1 MVTATQAEPVFTSP
15 YGDDRQPGV
24 FMQTDASEKSVK
36 QDQGQEEARA
46 GDFRL
51 ETGKRIKDLIA
62 SYGVAQ
68 EEKIQKTPT
77 IEIET
82 PSSSSPSSSDDEDA
96 SREKTAQKESEQA
109 DESKEKT
116 KSSSSED
123 EDSKTDAV
131 SKEDIKAD
139 MAVKEKVRD
148 RSSSSSSSSDSDE
161 FFEALPEAKG
171 THKNIPVQAGVRF
184 KEDPDITE
192 PISFPDMTEASEL
205 SVQSDVVIAKSD
217 EEYIIAQTT
226 KKDNS
231 REMDN
236 DSKNIPPA
244 SDEEEMKSPL
254 KKRVT
259 FDVPDKGSEKSSD
272 SESDESDDDGTDDKK
287 SDSSQSSSDEEEKT
301 KEGKADDIKTTDLD
315 ADEDTEPKLMSYSDE
330 TELSDFKFIKTVS
343 AGKQLKKEESKS
355 SSSSSD
361 SEDSDNEPKS
371 YDVTKDSDHS
381 SSDDER
387 KRSKEETKQPLVT
400 DLDSSNFIDQKDT
413 EYEIQQEVTLTSETA
428 NLTEVRSSGTSVVE
442 IVEITPEPKYEL
454 AEGETDL
461 DAVMLKTDSS
471 QVDDIPDEFGI
482 YTGLDSV
489 ITELRRIEKGELPEL
504 PPGYNEHE
512 HPQAEHEQ
520 PQAEEESVKTTIVS
534 ETATARTEV
543 FTSGTAVAD
552 QASPK
557 FETDI
562 DSYIIETPA
571 NNVLTDR
578 ETQFI
583 DMPAKTDRKE
593 DEKPLVETDIDKLI
607 VELET
612 IEHADFKKGRKL
624 SSSSSST
631 DSKEGDKDHDID
643 DDLIKIGKKVP
654 GTAAYAGK
662 DDPENDP
669 DKEFKP
675 DIIMLEKEE
684 PWQCIYPIERPLPSE
699 IIEISNEIPGTIN
712 VSRRSSSSSSDS
724 NKDES
729 EGNIRPE
736 MNLEEPWQCIYP
748 IRKPEPM
755 APSPELIEK
764 TPEEM
769 PDMVEKSRRSS
780 SSSSDS
786 NKDESE
792 GNVAPEIKFVE
803 PWQCI
808 YPIPEPELISPSPEL
823 KEKTSEE
830 TPDTMEQSRQSSSSS
845 SNSNKDESEDNIRPE
860 MNLEEPWQCIYPI
873 HEPEPM
879 APSPELIEKTPEEMP
894 DKVEKS
900 RRSSSSSSDSN
911 KDESEDNIRPE
922 MNLEEPWQCIYPMPE
937 PRAPSPELI
946 EKTPDMMEK
955 SPRSSSSSSDSNEE
969 RSEKYATP
977 QVSLDKKKLAE
988 KESSDKSSSSSSS
1001 DEDEFSTPK
1010 TSLSEKET
1018 TRVESII
1025 TSDTPSVIK
1034 KESKPGKSDKSD
1046 VKKKE
1051 SQNSS
1056 SSATSSD
1063 DESKPKPL
1071 VTDLDEDTSLTET
1084 EKRSKSPKSSSSS
1097 SSEDETERKQTLPM
1111 KGKTAPVPKSLE
1123 TDLDADITPTNV
1135 PKHEMLETDLD
1146 APDDMYE
1153 PEHEPVDDVIEP
1165 SQSPDVGFTP
1175 MHYPEMAFETNVD
1188 TLEPEYTA
1196 YSVKSAI
1203 PVESPVKEGEIKPPE
1218 DEVYCE
1224 TSFTVVRR
1232 TKVKQ
1237 SYASDKTEKQPTMV
1251 EQAIQQTTKTPAL
1264 TDTPDLSGKRH
1275 RSGSLS
1281 EEEEEDHPS
1290 KRQEFEPEEGETVM
1304 YGEDEAPPP
1313 AREYIV
1319 IEPTVLTDKTEIKTE
1334 HYKKEVPY
1342 VQPGDVTYDRE
1353 TSGIS

>member
-82 PSSSSPSSSDDEDA
+82 PSSSSPSSSDDEEA
-96 SREKTAQKESEQA
+96 SREKTAQKESEKA
-109 DESKEKT
+109 DEIKEKT

-139 MAVKEKVRD
+139 MAIKEKVRD

-184 KEDPDITE
+184 KEDPDMTE

-226 KKDNS
+226 KKDSS
-231 REMDN
+231 REMVD

-244 SDEEEMKSPL
+244 SDEEEVKSPL

-301 KEGKADDIKTTDLD
+301 KEDKADDIKTTDLD
-315 ADEDTEPKLMSYSDE
+315 ADEDTEPKLVSYSDE

-387 KRSKEETKQPLVT
+387 KRSKDETKQPLVT
-400 DLDSSNFIDQKDT
+400 DLDSNNFIDQKDM
-413 EYEIQQEVTLTSETA
+413 ESEIQQEVTLTSETA

-442 IVEITPEPKYEL
+442 IVEITPESKYEL

-583 DMPAKTDRKE
+583 DIPAKTDRKE
-593 DEKPLVETDIDKLI
+593 DEKPLVDTDIDKLI

-612 IEHADFKKGRKL
+612 IEHADFKKERKS

-631 DSKEGDKDHDID
+631 DSKEGDKDHDIG

-684 PWQCIYPIERPLPSE
+684 PWQCIYPIERPPPSE

-748 IRKPEPM
+748 IREPEPRAPSPELKLKTSEETSDKVEKSRRSSSSSSDSNKDESEDNIRPEM
-755 APSPELIEK
+755 NLEEPWQCIYPIREPEPRAPSPELIEK
-764 TPEEM
+764 TPEETS
-769 PDMVEKSRRSS
+769 DKVEKSRRSS

-808 YPIPEPELISPSPEL
+808 YPIPEPEP
-823 KEKTSEE
+823 
-830 TPDTMEQSRQSSSSS
+830 R
-845 SNSNKDESEDNIRPE
+845 
-860 MNLEEPWQCIYPI
+860 
-873 HEPEPM
+873 
-879 APSPELIEKTPEEMP
+879 APSPELIEKTPDM
-894 DKVEKS
+894 VEKS

-911 KDESEDNIRPE
+911 AD
-922 MNLEEPWQCIYPMPE
+922 Q
-937 PRAPSPELI
+937 
-946 EKTPDMMEK
+946 
-955 SPRSSSSSSDSNEE
+955 
-969 RSEKYATP
+969 SEKYATP
-977 QVSLDKKKLAE
+977 QVSLDEKKLAE
-988 KESSDKSSSSSSS
+988 KESSGKSSSSSSS

-1010 TSLSEKET
+1010 TSLTETET

-1034 KESKPGKSDKSD
+1034 KESKPRKSDKSD
-1046 VKKKE
+1046 MKIKE
-1051 SQNSS
+1051 SQDSS

-1071 VTDLDEDTSLTET
+1071 VTDLDEDTSLAKN

-1097 SSEDETERKQTLPM
+1097 SSEDETERKQTLP
-1111 KGKTAPVPKSLE
+1111 KEGKTAPVPKSLE
-1123 TDLDADITPTNV
+1123 TDLDADITPINA

-1165 SQSPDVGFTP
+1165 IQSPDVGFTP

-1188 TLEPEYTA
+1188 TLKPEYTA

-1203 PVESPVKEGEIKPPE
+1203 PVESPVKEGEIRPPE

-1237 SYASDKTEKQPTMV
+1237 SYATDKIEKQPTMV
-1251 EQAIQQTTKTPAL
+1251 EQAIQQTTKAPAL
-1264 TDTPDLSGKRH
+1264 TDTLDFSGKRH

-1290 KRQEFEPEEGETVM
+1290 KRQEFEPGEGETVM

>member
-15 YGDDRQPGV
+15 YEDDRQPGV

-96 SREKTAQKESEQA
+96 SREKTVRKESEKA
-109 DESKEKT
+109 DEYKEKY

-123 EDSKTDAV
+123 EDSKTGAV

-139 MAVKEKVRD
+139 MAIKEKVRD

-226 KKDNS
+226 KKDTS
-231 REMDN
+231 REMGD

-287 SDSSQSSSDEEEKT
+287 SDSSLSSSDEQEKT
-301 KEGKADDIKTTDLD
+301 KEDKADDIKTTDLD
-315 ADEDTEPKLMSYSDE
+315 ADEDTEPKLVSYSDE

-371 YDVTKDSDHS
+371 YDVSKDSDHS

-413 EYEIQQEVTLTSETA
+413 ESEIQQEVTLTSETA

-489 ITELRRIEKGELPEL
+489 ITELRKIEKGELPEL
-504 PPGYNEHE
+504 PPGYN
-512 HPQAEHEQ
+512 EHEQ

-583 DMPAKTDRKE
+583 DIPAKTDRKE
-593 DEKPLVETDIDKLI
+593 DEKPLVDTDIDKLI

-612 IEHADFKKGRKL
+612 IEHADFKKERKS

-631 DSKEGDKDHDID
+631 DSKEGDKDHDIG

-675 DIIMLEKEE
+675 DIIILEKEE
-684 PWQCIYPIERPLPSE
+684 PWQCIYPIERPPPSE

-748 IRKPEPM
+748 IREPEPRAPSPELKLKTSEETPDM
-755 APSPELIEK
+755 VETSRRSSSSSSDSNKNESEGNIRPEMNLEEPWQCIYPIREPEPRAPSPELIEK

-769 PDMVEKSRRSS
+769 PDKVEKSRRSS

-808 YPIPEPELISPSPEL
+808 YPIPEPELTAPSPEL

-830 TPDTMEQSRQSSSSS
+830 TQETVEQ
-845 SNSNKDESEDNIRPE
+845 
-860 MNLEEPWQCIYPI
+860 
-873 HEPEPM
+873 
-879 APSPELIEKTPEEMP
+879 A
-894 DKVEKS
+894 

-911 KDESEDNIRPE
+911 KDESEGNIRPE
-922 MNLEEPWQCIYPMPE
+922 MNLEEPWQCIFPIREPE

-946 EKTPDMMEK
+946 EKTPDMVEK
-955 SPRSSSSSSDSNEE
+955 SRRSSSSSSDSNEYQ
-969 RSEKYATP
+969 SEKYATP
-977 QVSLDKKKLAE
+977 QVSLDEKKLAE
-988 KESSDKSSSSSSS
+988 KKSSDKSSSSSSS

-1010 TSLSEKET
+1010 TSLTETET

-1025 TSDTPSVIK
+1025 TSDTPPVIK
-1034 KESKPGKSDKSD
+1034 KESKSRKSDKSD

-1051 SQNSS
+1051 SQDSS

-1071 VTDLDEDTSLTET
+1071 VTDLDEDTSLTKH

-1097 SSEDETERKQTLPM
+1097 SSEDETERQQTLPK
-1111 KGKTAPVPKSLE
+1111 KGKTESLE
-1123 TDLDADITPTNV
+1123 TDLDADITPIQA

-1165 SQSPDVGFTP
+1165 SLSPDVGFTP

-1203 PVESPVKEGEIKPPE
+1203 PVESPVKEGEIRPPE

-1251 EQAIQQTTKTPAL
+1251 EQAIQQTTKSPAL

-1290 KRQEFEPEEGETVM
+1290 KRQEFEPGEGETVM